1 MKNLNTKKTDLGN
14 KKILAK
20 NLQRLMKARGVDRNK
35 LCADLG
41 YSYTTLTEWVKGN
54 AYPRIDKIEALAN
67 YFNVPKSH
75 LIESQDVINSLN
87 AKKAKMAIDALTQI
101 ATGHEAMG
109 GDQLLTIKFAAEL
122 LSKTLIRYL
131 KSDNSEDLIKLA
143 AILRFADKNKLDN
156 LKEFI
161 INQYYDETIDS
172 KFKKRA
178 KHKLKS

>member
-1 MKNLNTKKTDLGN
+1 M
-14 KKILAK
+14 
-20 NLQRLMKARGVDRNK
+20 
-35 LCADLG
+35 
-41 YSYTTLTEWVKGN
+41 
-54 AYPRIDKIEALAN
+54 
-67 YFNVPKSH
+67 
-75 LIESQDVINSLN
+75 
-87 AKKAKMAIDALTQI
+87 
-101 ATGHEAMG
+101 
-109 GDQLLTIKFAAEL
+109 
-122 LSKTLIRYL
+122 IRYL